1 MISSEKQRFLMR
13 PTFRSKN
20 EAVYDALRQAIIQ
33 GEYEPGSRL
42 VIDDLAET
50 MGVSQIPIR
59 EALRQLEADGFI
71 TIEPYVGATLTQIN
85 ASFIFEIFAL
95 LESLEVICSRTA
107 CRCMT
112 DAEMEKLAGL
122 IDRMDGSLNDPER
135 WSQENK
141 EFHLFICECGKNV
154 LTMKM
159 MQKVLDHWDR
169 LRLHYL
175 KDVSGRRIPDAQREH
190 KQILAAFR
198 SRNVDA
204 VERAIRQHNRSAL
217 DSYNQHLQS
226 TGEIQANEDGCA

>member
-1 MISSEKQRFLMR
+1 MR

-33 GEYEPGSRL
+33 GEYQPGSRL

-71 TIEPYVGATLTQIN
+71 TIEPYVGATLTEIN
-85 ASFIFEIFAL
+85 ANFIFEIFAL
-95 LESLEVICSRTA
+95 LESLEVICSRSA

-112 DAEMEKLAGL
+112 DDELKKLAGL
-122 IDRMDGSLNDPER
+122 IDDMDRSVNDPER

-141 EFHLFICECGKNV
+141 QFHLFICECGKSV
-154 LTMKM
+154 LTTKM

-190 KQILAAFR
+190 KQILEAF
-198 SRNVDA
+198 
-204 VERAIRQHNRSAL
+204 
-217 DSYNQHLQS
+217 
-226 TGEIQANEDGCA
+226 

>member
-1 MISSEKQRFLMR
+1 MR

-42 VIDDLAET
+42 VIDDLAAT

-71 TIEPYVGATLTQIN
+71 TIEPYVGATLTDIN
-85 ASFIFEIFAL
+85 ANFIFEIFAL

-107 CRCMT
+107 ARCMT
-112 DAEMEKLAGL
+112 DPEIDKLAEL
-122 IDRMDGSLNDPER
+122 IDRMDRSLNDPER

-141 EFHLFICECGKNV
+141 EFHIFICECSKNV
-154 LTMKM
+154 LTTKM

-175 KDVSGRRIPDAQREH
+175 KDVSGRRIPNAQREH
-190 KQILAAFR
+190 KEILAAFR

-204 VERAIRQHNRSAL
+204 VERMIRQHNRSAL
-217 DSYNQHLQS
+217 NSYIHHLQAI
-226 TGEIQANEDGCA
+226 GEIQTTEEGCP